1 VPAPWASGP
10 PPKTRKIIHYSHELT
25 LAAPVLTSPALLATT
40 VRLGAVMDRTPPQ
53 FPANFPLNREMANAL
68 GITGPTLEDVRE
80 FHYNIRPRF
89 VDRCH
94 IYPDE
99 SDRATSSGSI
109 RHDEDWSR
117 LVSCH
122 DPWMKEPP
130 LRGKVFTVGALSG
143 CWTGRYCMPAVEPY
157 WNLAVDPHLPSTSV
171 PIINRPLNM
180 WLQEHHCLKPGVG
193 LPPGND
199 ASDWGDDILNAW
211 LPRGIIVRHVEDAL
225 EVFDPATECT
235 VRYETFFPD
244 RPAPYSKRACER
256 LQTSWTTVEGEEI
269 ADGSPDIG
277 AVSAEEVPCID
288 DDDEFEDVVM
298 HQSSGV
304 SDVLVTG
311 VTDECHGKAW
321 GRFSYLGRVR
331 PWDGLISLLRIPM
344 DPANAH
350 LGRWIFKGYIHD
362 QNFVGRWRET
372 HSNLDTIGFEAGFVM
387 CKRTTSRDS

>member
-1 VPAPWASGP
+1 MYGPDSHFDFPLCPELDVPAPWASGP

-143 CWTGRYCMPAVEPY
+143 CWTGRYCVRRRIYYYNNVAKY
-157 WNLAVDPHLPSTSV
+157 NLLLDARSRTILELGSRPSPPVYICSYYQSTFKHV
-171 PIINRPLNM
+171 APGAPLS
-180 WLQEHHCLKPGVG
+180 E
-193 LPPGND
+193 
-199 ASDWGDDILNAW
+199 AW
-211 LPRGIIVRHVEDAL
+211 RG
-225 EVFDPATECT
+225 
-235 VRYETFFPD
+235 
-244 RPAPYSKRACER
+244 
-256 LQTSWTTVEGEEI
+256 
-269 ADGSPDIG
+269 
-277 AVSAEEVPCID
+277 
-288 DDDEFEDVVM
+288 
-298 HQSSGV
+298 SS
-304 SDVLVTG
+304 TR
-311 VTDECHGKAW
+311 K
-321 GRFSYLGRVR
+321 
-331 PWDGLISLLRIPM
+331 
-344 DPANAH
+344 
-350 LGRWIFKGYIHD
+350 
-362 QNFVGRWRET
+362 
-372 HSNLDTIGFEAGFVM
+372 
-387 CKRTTSRDS
+387 